1 MKIFTVAA
9 LVAAQASAGDTK
21 CHALV
26 LSGGGTNGAW
36 EAGVIWGL
44 THYGQPSDFFWDV
57 VTGVS
62 AGSVNTI
69 GQVGFEPSDTV
80 AATEYL
86 SNTWA
91 SMLNKQVYREWGDH
105 HGILGLVPSCLEN
118 VSCFDDKYMLEFLQD
133 ELQQFKEVKRR
144 FTVNAVDV
152 NTGEYVSFN
161 QTNLEFE
168 EIPQAAVS
176 SSSIP
181 GVFPPQHF
189 KGHLLMDGGTV
200 WDIDAFSA
208 VEQCLDIVDDVT
220 DVIVDVL
227 MCSPHTTPSE
237 EKKPSHNSMYDLF
250 RGHAIK
256 KYYSN
261 SNSISNAKR

>member
-44 THYGQPSDFFWDV
+44 THYGNPSDFFWDV
-57 VTGVS
+57 ITGVS

-69 GQVGFEPSDTV
+69 GQIGFEPSDTV
-80 AATEYL
+80 KATEYL
-86 SNTWA
+86 SYTWA
-91 SMLNKQVYREWGDH
+91 SHTNKDVYREWDDH

-118 VSCFDDKYMLEFLQD
+118 ISCFDDKYMLEFLQ
-133 ELQQFKEVKRR
+133 EQLQQFDEVKRR

-161 QTNLEFE
+161 QTNLAFE

-208 VEQCLDIVDDVT
+208 VEQCLDVVDDVS

-227 MCSPHTTPSE
+227 MCSPRTTPSE
-237 EKKPSHNSMYDLF
+237 MKQPSHDSFYELF

-256 KYYSN
+256 KYYTN